1 MIIMQLSIISVRIS
15 DKINEMNVE
24 NQIKLSKILSK
35 GFDNLIKIKES
46 IK

>member
-1 MIIMQLSIISVRIS
+1 MIIMQVSIISVKIS
-15 DKINEMNVE
+15 DKINEMSVD

-35 GFDNLIKIKES
+35 GFDNLIKIKDS